1 MDDEGTQ
8 PPQVPGF
15 EVGELVARGGT
26 SEVWAGVSL
35 PDGRRVAIKV
45 VQAGLRE
52 VEAAAREAAVSA
64 AAASAHI
71 VEIDS
76 VVDLADGR
84 VALVMPH
91 LRGGSLDALV
101 RQRGH
106 LTAGEVVT
114 ALAPVAS
121 ALGRLHGLGVVHGDV
136 SPGNVLLDL
145 DGRPVLGDLGLGHVL
160 GDISPGVWGTDG
172 YVAPEVVMGGDPSPA
187 SDVYGVGALGWLCL
201 TGSVPGA
208 PGLRPAL
215 ADVSRAGQ
223 SGAALVQALEAALSP
238 EPADRPD
245 AHGLGWLLFQAAT
258 ATPLDLV
265 RGDDEVSA
273 VTYRLRAA
281 AGEAAAPEP
290 PPRWRRVRAR
300 LARRGA
306 AAPTSISLGQ
316 RRGPGRHSEPSTR
329 TGAGVARVAVTAA
342 GAGTLAVALVM
353 AVTVLGR
360 DGGSAEARPAPSM
373 GQPSAVPSPA
383 VQSPAVQSPVTPE
396 RSPAQ
401 VRPTAAHDPRVDPV
415 APRERPQELL
425 AVLAEARAGAF
436 REATAAMVHGAVAPG
451 STAAARDTEAVM
463 QIARSGLRYSG
474 LRYEVV
480 GARHVSGDARAAVVQ
495 ARIDA
500 SAYSVVGRDGSQ
512 PQPAKEGGEVFVDLV
527 LTQSGWRIS
536 DIRPVS

>member
-8 PPQVPGF
+8 PPEVPGF
-15 EVGELVARGGT
+15 EVGELLARGGT
-26 SEVWAGVSL
+26 SEVWAGVAV
-35 PDGRRVAIKV
+35 PEGRRVAIKV
-45 VQAGLRE
+45 VQAGLGE

-71 VEIDS
+71 VEIHS
-76 VVDLADGR
+76 VIDLADGR

-101 RQRGH
+101 RTRGH

-145 DGRPVLGDLGLGHVL
+145 DGRPVLGDLGLGHVV

-215 ADVSRAGQ
+215 ADVSRAGP
-223 SGAALVQALEAALSP
+223 SAAGLVEALEAALSP
-238 EPADRPD
+238 DPADRPD
-245 AHGLGWLLFQAAT
+245 AHELGWLLFQAAT

-265 RGDDEVSA
+265 RGGDEVSA

-281 AGEAAAPEP
+281 AGEAPALEAT
-290 PPRWRRVRAR
+290 PRWRRVWAR
-300 LARRGA
+300 LAGRGAAPPTSIPVERRRGA
-306 AAPTSISLGQ
+306 
-316 RRGPGRHSEPSTR
+316 GRHSEPATR
-329 TGAGVARVAVTAA
+329 AGVGVARVAVTAA
-342 GAGTLAVALVM
+342 GAAALAVALVV
-353 AVTVLGR
+353 AATVLGR
-360 DGGSAEARPAPSM
+360 DSGSAEARAAPSTV
-373 GQPSAVPSPA
+373 QPVGG
-383 VQSPAVQSPVTPE
+383 
-396 RSPAQ
+396 PAQ
-401 VRPTAAHDPRVDPV
+401 VRPTFVPDPRVDPV
-415 APRERPQELL
+415 SPRERPQELL
-425 AVLAEARAGAF
+425 TALAEARAGAF
-436 REATAAMVHGAVAPG
+436 REATPAMLHGAVAPG
-451 STAAARDTEAVM
+451 STAAARDAAAVSEV
-463 QIARSGLRYSG
+463 ARAGLRYSG
-474 LRYEVV
+474 LRYDVV
-480 GARHVSGDARAAVVQ
+480 DARHVSGDARAAVVQ

-500 SAYSVVGRDGSQ
+500 SAYSVVGRSGAQ
-512 PQPAKEGGEVFVDLV
+512 PQPAQEGRVVVVDLV
-527 LTQSGWRIS
+527 FTQAGWRIS
-536 DIRPVS
+536 AIRPVS

>member
-1 MDDEGTQ
+1 MDEEGTQ
-8 PPQVPGF
+8 PPQVSGF
-15 EVGELVARGGT
+15 EVGELLARGGT

-76 VVDLADGR
+76 VVGLADGR

-223 SGAALVQALEAALSP
+223 SAAALVQALEAALSP
-238 EPADRPD
+238 EPAGRPD
-245 AHGLGWLLFQAAT
+245 ADGLGWLLFQAAT

-265 RGDDEVSA
+265 RGGDEVSA

-290 PPRWRRVRAR
+290 PSRWRLGRAR
-300 LARRGA
+300 VARRGA
-306 AAPTSISLGQ
+306 AALTSISLGQ

-342 GAGTLAVALVM
+342 GAAILAVALVV

-373 GQPSAVPSPA
+373 VQPSAVQSLA
-383 VQSPAVQSPVTPE
+383 VRSSVTPE

-401 VRPTAAHDPRVDPV
+401 VRPTAAADPRVDPV

-436 REATAAMVHGAVAPG
+436 REATAAMLHGAVAPG
-451 STAAARDTEAVM
+451 STAAARDTAAVT
-463 QIARSGLRYSG
+463 QIARRGLRYSG

-512 PQPAKEGGEVFVDLV
+512 PQPAQEGGEVFVDLV

-536 DIRPVS
+536 AIRPVS